1 MTPSAEGRD
10 VNHRDVDRIATRSLA
25 IVGLTLFGLAVTVL
39 AATSSPRSTWLAI
52 VLGGVG
58 AGVCGGT
65 LLRRHLDRDAGL
77 TTDE

>member
-1 MTPSAEGRD
+1 M
-10 VNHRDVDRIATRSLA
+10 NHRDVDRISTRSLA

-39 AATSSPRSTWLAI
+39 AATNSPRATWLGI
-52 VLGGVG
+52 VLGSVG

-65 LLRRHLDRDAGL
+65 LLRRHLDRVDRDAGL